1 MSDAELLAA
10 DEPAAVETLRED
22 SLSRLVLVCD
32 HAGRHIPRAL
42 GDLGLPAAE
51 RERHI
56 AWDIG
61 ALGVAQRL
69 SETFD
74 ATLVWQNYSR
84 LVVDCNRPP
93 DSAELFTE
101 CSEATVVPGNVGIDD
116 AMRNARL
123 EHIYRPYHDRIAQLL
138 DARAGRDTVFVAV
151 HSFTPVYHGRSR
163 PWHIGVL
170 HNDDAPYARAV
181 LRELEGI
188 DDIVVGENE
197 PYRID
202 GKDHT
207 IPAHPK
213 ARGLDYALL
222 EIRQDE
228 IADSAGQARWAD
240 LIGRALAAA
249 LDID

>member
-1 MSDAELLAA
+1 MSGGKLLAA

-22 SLSRLVLVCD
+22 SRSRLVLVCD
-32 HAGRHIPRAL
+32 HAGRRIPRVL

-61 ALGVAQRL
+61 ALGVAERL
-69 SETFD
+69 SDAFD

-93 DSAELFTE
+93 GSAELFTE
-101 CSEATVVPGNVGIDD
+101 RSEATVVPGNVGLDD
-116 AMRNARL
+116 HSRKARL
-123 EHIYRPYHDRIAQLL
+123 EHIYRPYHDSIARVL
-138 DARAGRDTVFVAV
+138 DSRATRDTVFVAV
-151 HSFTPVYHGRSR
+151 HSFTPVYHGQSR

-181 LRELEGI
+181 LRELEAIEGI
-188 DDIVVGENE
+188 TVGENE

-207 IPAHPK
+207 IPAHPR
-213 ARGLDYALL
+213 ARGLDYVLL

-228 IADSAGQARWAD
+228 IADSAGQARWAA
-240 LIGRALAAA
+240 LLAPVLAAA
-249 LDID
+249 LESI